1 MIERLED
8 GGERGLQGVWTTR
21 AREVYRNYRERER
34 ERDVNRKSRQRGGR
48 ERSREADV
56 SVGTKKAVEKKNLQ

>member
-1 MIERLED
+1 LIERLED

-34 ERDVNRKSRQRGGR
+34 EREMLTGSLDNEGVERDQGR
-48 ERSREADV
+48 PMFP
-56 SVGTKKAVEKKNLQ
+56 

>member
-34 ERDVNRKSRQRGGR
+34 EREMLTGSLDNEGVERDQGR
-48 ERSREADV
+48 PMFP
-56 SVGTKKAVEKKNLQ
+56 